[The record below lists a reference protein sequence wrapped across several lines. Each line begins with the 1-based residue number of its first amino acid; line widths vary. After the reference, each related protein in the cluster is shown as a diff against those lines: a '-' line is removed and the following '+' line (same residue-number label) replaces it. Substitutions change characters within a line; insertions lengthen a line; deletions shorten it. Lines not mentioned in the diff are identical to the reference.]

1 MVRRPTAPLRE
12 DWSQLPAGQLPQ
24 TGCCELESEKTWGR
38 YKIFTPSRKPLPSR
52 DSCIQGTVADTSLQG
67 GCFSRGNGQMERR
80 MANLEQGKCR

>member
-1 MVRRPTAPLRE
+1 MVRRPTAPLHE

-24 TGCCELESEKTWGR
+24 TGCYELESEKTWGR
-38 YKIFTPSRKPLPSR
+38 HEIFTPSRKPLPSR

-67 GCFSRGNGQMERR
+67 GCFSRRNGQMERR